1 MILLC
6 GKTSNRLRSL
16 MVQNNV
22 QKFWLLTKLLQAVLF
37 FLSVFLPAILKFYAL
52 LAIIWN
58 YKCDML
64 KLLRLLKIAWGQLFE
79 GHLSILNSGLAKN
92 NSMEHV
98 VTESN
103 SHALVLMVDN
113 DCFI

>member
-1 MILLC
+1 
-6 GKTSNRLRSL
+6 
-16 MVQNNV
+16 
-22 QKFWLLTKLLQAVLF
+22 
-37 FLSVFLPAILKFYAL
+37 
-52 LAIIWN
+52 
-58 YKCDML
+58 ML

-79 GHLSILNSGLAKN
+79 GHLGILNSGLAKN